1 MYKVAPVHVSDATG
15 HTVKRILAELKA
27 VVLMMLPNELDE
39 EAALEVLEHHNEFV
53 LVLENVANADY
64 VGTGD
69 LF

>member
-1 MYKVAPVHVSDATG
+1 MHVSDAAG

-39 EAALEVLEHHNEFV
+39 EAALEVLEHHNEVV
-53 LVLENVANADY
+53 LVLKNIANADY

-69 LF
+69 LFESD